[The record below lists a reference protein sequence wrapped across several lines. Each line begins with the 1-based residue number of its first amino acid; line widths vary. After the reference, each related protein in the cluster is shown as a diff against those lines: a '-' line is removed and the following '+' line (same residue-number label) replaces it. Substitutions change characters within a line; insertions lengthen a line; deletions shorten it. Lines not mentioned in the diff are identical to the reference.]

1 MKQYIISIEIVYL
14 PRQITILHRSDDG
27 KTFIVKRPTDFEQ
40 RIIPQFFKHSK
51 FSSFV
56 RQLNFYGFRKIKF
69 TESIRID
76 TQLEKQTANFWRFR
90 HEKFVKGRPDLLVE
104 IKRSNSTTG
113 NTKSKKGTAAAAG
126 KNTNAAP
133 QVPAEEVTV
142 LKSEMEVLKA
152 RIAKMTDNIGEL
164 TTLVNNVS
172 LQDKTRSSQ
181 ETVDDTAAVGSKRK
195 KVQTSIPAGASV
207 TTNAP
212 LPSAD
217 MNMVVDEVSSSS
229 AAAIPVP
236 VASSA
241 LDDITFTPD
250 ILFPPEPVSSSS
262 QTKPTTDPEEQA
274 FVDELFNSFGEDMA
288 MEEIVPDLTL
298 STVSATSSPALSP
311 VKHEDD
317 AFLNLQHP
325 NAPDQKLMS
334 NLSDALAVL
343 PKDMQEL
350 LVNRLIATI
359 TSSDSLKS
367 HLDSVTKEKSDKSTI
382 QPMPKAELEKKQFV
396 TPEQNPEIALPLAA
410 ATLTALMTQFSSAM
424 KDKACVKPKSLP
436 VIPIHA

>member
-1 MKQYIISIEIVYL
+1 M
-14 PRQITILHRSDDG
+14 
-27 KTFIVKRPTDFEQ
+27 
-40 RIIPQFFKHSK
+40 
-51 FSSFV
+51 
-56 RQLNFYGFRKIKF
+56 NFYGFRKIKF

-113 NTKSKKGTAAAAG
+113 NTKGKKGGATAG

-133 QVPAEEVTV
+133 QVPAEDVTV
-142 LKSEMEVLKA
+142 LKTEMEVLKA

-164 TTLVNNVS
+164 TTLVNNVT
-172 LQDKTRSSQ
+172 LQDKARPSQ
-181 ETVDDTAAVGSKRK
+181 ETVDDAVAVGSKRK
-195 KVQTSIPAGASV
+195 KVQTIVPASASTISANV
-207 TTNAP
+207 PAS
-212 LPSAD
+212 SAD
-217 MNMVVDEVSSSS
+217 MNMIVDEVSSSS
-229 AAAIPVP
+229 TAPIPVP

-250 ILFPPEPVSSSS
+250 VLFPPEPISSSS
-262 QTKPTTDPEEQA
+262 QAKPTTDPEEQA

-288 MEEIVPDLTL
+288 MEEIVPDLAL

-317 AFLNLQHP
+317 ASLTLQNP
-325 NAPDQKLMS
+325 NAPDEKLMS

-359 TSSDSLKS
+359 TSSDTLKS
-367 HLDSVTKEKSDKSTI
+367 HLDSVTTEKSDKTTI
-382 QPMPKAELEKKQFV
+382 QSLPKAEMEKKQFV
-396 TPEQNPEIALPLAA
+396 TPDQNPEIALPLAA